1 LAKTKRQFSG
11 GVKLRMFPH
20 HSAWSSSGPYQGV
33 GKHEISQNPPV
44 YKHSMTQDAVVSRR
58 YAVLPYFPDA
68 VKMLRLL
75 KPESILDDNGIVKTT
90 AEKENIVLIMVQVN
104 D

>member
-1 LAKTKRQFSG
+1 
-11 GVKLRMFPH
+11 
-20 HSAWSSSGPYQGV
+20 
-33 GKHEISQNPPV
+33 
-44 YKHSMTQDAVVSRR
+44 MTQDAVVSRR